1 MLDELHRT
9 GAKEWGD
16 RLNTLI
22 DNQPKNTKVL
32 GITATPRRDSDGINM
47 ANEMAER
54 LGYTNREAASG
65 KHIAMN
71 MSLTNAIRMGLVVN
85 PKLISCAYNL
95 KNDSSLDKLKGKIDQ
110 IEDIQKRNE
119 KLEEY
124 EKLRRS
130 IENADGISEV
140 LQANIKKGG
149 KYIVFLPIVDEIE
162 DEDGNVIGRKTGKD
176 KIQDYERQIAEY
188 FTGSDITPNFHS
200 MLGEYGDKENE
211 RRLEEFQNRD
221 TDDTEFM
228 LVMNKANEGLHLEKL
243 DGMIWLRP
251 MDENSRILY
260 LQQLGRVIYS
270 EDSDNPTKDED
281 RPVVI
286 DLVNNTLK
294 VNWENEVTEQDDIEL
309 LTIIVDWVEKHDGTL
324 PNINSTDKEETGYAS
339 VLKEIQAKYKEY
351 LEGDFEDL
359 EEKQIEEIQEIIG
372 LGSLIDLWQSELPD
386 RIVKNGE
393 SKGRSFTDKNVGPFV
408 LTGLLKNFVELEE
421 ETDKLA
427 SISTVQRFINTL
439 EKLKKIGVDV
449 SRIQARD
456 TIQTLAEKSGVSKD
470 KIEKERLNPE
480 ELIGKIK
487 NHIAARYRGV
497 EKRNPP
503 TREEVRRLSELGI
516 NLEKEKTAAQKF
528 IEKLEKLQSIGVDVS
543 KIQTEDTIEELA
555 EKSGVSREKIQEVGL
570 EVNDKIGLMY
580 KTLSFVYR
588 GTRKGIKPTEAEAQ
602 RLLELGISLEAEES
616 AVQRFIEKL
625 EKLQSIGVDV
635 SKIQTEDTIEK
646 LAEKS
651 GIVIEKIE
659 ELGLNPNDKIGK
671 NKTNISQVHR
681 RNNKRGTKPTEEQ
694 LKRLSE
700 LGISLEKEKM
710 TAAQKLIEKLEKLQS
725 IGVDV
730 SRIQARDTIQTL
742 AEKSGISQEKIIEMG
757 LDIKEKIG
765 SKFNDVKTKK
775 RENLIETD
783 IRRLQKLRISLEQ
796 KTAAQKLIEKLE
808 KLQSIGVDVSR
819 IQARDTIQTLAEKSG
834 ISQEKIVEIGLRL
847 DDNIGNSKSS
857 ICRVYNGK
865 AKGNK
870 PTEAEVQ
877 RLLELG
883 VSLKEKENAVQRF
896 IGKLEKLLSIGVD
909 VSRIQ
914 AKDTIQT
921 LAEKSGVSQEKIV
934 EIGLRL
940 DDNIGQNKHNVVS
953 IYRGSGE
960 GTRPTEEQ
968 VKRLLELGI
977 SLETRTR
984 TGREI
989 AEASISSLTDIEMTD
1004 REDVALTA
1012 LVEKT
1017 KEGGIKANE
1026 QS

>member
-9 GAKEWGD
+9 GAKEWGN

-54 LGYTNREAASG
+54 LGYTNREAISG

-95 KNDSSLDKLKGKIDQ
+95 KNDGSLDRLKGKIDQ

-130 IENADGISEV
+130 IENAEGISEV

-188 FTGSDITPNFHS
+188 FKGSDITPNFHS
-200 MLGEYGDKENE
+200 MLGEYGDKDNE

-228 LVMNKANEGLHLEKL
+228 LVMNKANEGLHLDKL

-270 EDSDNPTKDED
+270 EDPDNPTKDED

-294 VNWENEVTEQDDIEL
+294 VNWENEITEQDDIEL
-309 LTIIVDWVEKHDGTL
+309 LTIIVDWVDKHDGTL

-372 LGSLIDLWQSELPD
+372 LGSLINLWQSELPD
-386 RIVKNGE
+386 RMVKSGE
-393 SKGRSFTDKNVGPFV
+393 SKGRNSTDKNVGPFE
-408 LTGLLKNFVELEE
+408 LKGLLKNFVELED
-421 ETDKLA
+421 ETDRVSERTA
-427 SISTVQRFINTL
+427 VERFI
-439 EKLKKIGVDV
+439 
-449 SRIQARD
+449 
-456 TIQTLAEKSGVSKD
+456 D
-470 KIEKERLNPE
+470 KIERL
-480 ELIGKIK
+480 
-487 NHIAARYRGV
+487 Y
-497 EKRNPP
+497 
-503 TREEVRRLSELGI
+503 
-516 NLEKEKTAAQKF
+516 
-528 IEKLEKLQSIGVDVS
+528 SIGVDVS
-543 KIQTEDTIEELA
+543 KLTTRDTIKTLG
-555 EKSGVSREKIQEVGL
+555 EKSKTNLDEIEQLGL
-570 EVNDKIGLMY
+570 DLNDKLGNTKSNIAM
-580 KTLSFVYR
+580 SYR
-588 GTRKGIKPTEAEAQ
+588 GKGDLVKPTEEQ
-602 RLLELGISLEAEES
+602 VKRLLELGINLEIRNVTQELIEE
-616 AVQRFIEKL
+616 L
-625 EKLQSIGVDV
+625 EKLQAIGVDV
-635 SKIQTEDTIEK
+635 SKIGAKDTIK
-646 LAEKS
+646 TLAKKS
-651 GIVIEKIE
+651 KISEEKIKE
-659 ELGLNPNDKIGK
+659 IGLNPEDKIGETK
-671 NKTNISQVHR
+671 NNIS
-681 RNNKRGTKPTEEQ
+681 KRYRGNQGTTKPPKEEIEA
-694 LKRLSE
+694 LMD
-700 LGISLEKEKM
+700 LGISLEK
-710 TAAQKLIEKLEKLQS
+710 IERNAPQEFIDILENLQG
-725 IGVDV
+725 IGVNV
-730 SRIQARDTIQTL
+730 SKLTTTDTIETL
-742 AEKSGISQEKIIEMG
+742 AKKSGIDVQKINEVG
-757 LDIKEKIG
+757 LDPREKIG
-765 SKFNDVKTKK
+765 SKKSTITRV
-775 RENLIETD
+775 
-783 IRRLQKLRISLEQ
+783 IR
-796 KTAAQKLIEKLE
+796 
-808 KLQSIGVDVSR
+808 
-819 IQARDTIQTLAEKSG
+819 
-834 ISQEKIVEIGLRL
+834 
-847 DDNIGNSKSS
+847 
-857 ICRVYNGK
+857 GK
-865 AKGNK
+865 EKGNK
-870 PTEAEVQ
+870 
-877 RLLELG
+877 
-883 VSLKEKENAVQRF
+883 
-896 IGKLEKLLSIGVD
+896 
-909 VSRIQ
+909 
-914 AKDTIQT
+914 
-921 LAEKSGVSQEKIV
+921 
-934 EIGLRL
+934 
-940 DDNIGQNKHNVVS
+940 
-953 IYRGSGE
+953 
-960 GTRPTEEQ
+960 PTEEQ